1 MPEQA
6 SGYFEVDLS
15 SLASKVGLWGQ
26 IDFVFWMLGFKE
38 SKGIE
43 AITHESCE
51 DSDPLILI
59 RILQYSSSGSH

>member
-1 MPEQA
+1 
-6 SGYFEVDLS
+6 
-15 SLASKVGLWGQ
+15 
-26 IDFVFWMLGFKE
+26 MLGFKE

-59 RILQYSSSGSH
+59 RILQYSSSGSPLGACYTIMARLSQQSA